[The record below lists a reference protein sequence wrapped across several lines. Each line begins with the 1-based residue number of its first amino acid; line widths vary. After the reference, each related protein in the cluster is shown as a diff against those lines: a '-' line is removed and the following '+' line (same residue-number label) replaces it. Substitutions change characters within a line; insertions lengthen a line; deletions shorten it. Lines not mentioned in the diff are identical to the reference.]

1 MPHMHKVFTIIG
13 AIALLSGSLYAN
25 SVGERVLVDQIEGV
39 VNGTIVTKK
48 QLEVPQIANNGK
60 PFTFEQYAA
69 HLLWQERAEKK
80 SIVVD
85 EDVTRSVIRYKEDN
99 GLAGLPDDQADM
111 LLKGQIGIDF
121 DTYRAQLTQYFMI
134 ESFKSYEF
142 RNRCSVAELE
152 VRSYYDT
159 YPVINPAEYRLE
171 LVSLTPEQ
179 FIEWEA
185 GTLLVNT
192 LEWDSFDW
200 LPDTKIAPHISMVRT
215 MPVGGYVSVLD
226 SRDEPILV
234 HLLERKDAHL
244 QTIAER
250 YHTIELA
257 LQREKI
263 AAHAAESEKQIQ
275 SMAVVTRL
283 S

>member
-1 MPHMHKVFTIIG
+1 MHKVLTIIG
-13 AIALLSGSLYAN
+13 AIASLSGSLYGDQI
-25 SVGERVLVDQIEGV
+25 GERILVDQIEGV
-39 VNGTIVTKK
+39 VNGTIVTRK

-142 RNRCSVAELE
+142 RNRCSVAEFE

-159 YPVINPAEYRLE
+159 HPVIDPAEYRLE

-179 FIEWEA
+179 FVEWEA

-215 MPVGGYVSVLD
+215 MAVDGYASALGAHG
-226 SRDEPILV
+226 EPILI
-234 HLLERKDAHL
+234 HLLEKKEAHV
-244 QTIAER
+244 QTITER
-250 YHTIELA
+250 YHSIELA

-263 AAHAAESEKQIQ
+263 AVHAAESEKQIQ
-275 SMAVVTRL
+275 STAVVVRL